1 MDEQNKESHE
11 TKLIA
16 EMRETPGIIRDFPVY
31 EASALLPRSE
41 RVLLSGEG
49 SSRLFPAKYARYKT
63 LAHGDGPDIDVDG
76 ALQAAEYKVQK
87 HHVYVSSNS
96 GRTAEVV
103 RLLEYCQGLPNGP
116 VHTTAVVAHDDTPVA
131 RMADEVYVLTCGP
144 ESAVAATKSVVEQAL
159 FFDTVFRSA
168 TDRPLPDTG
177 LISAAFGDALAQSIP
192 REIVDRA
199 LRARVL
205 YFAGRNDGVAE
216 ELALKTNEITRM
228 HSNFLEGTYAVHGI
242 EEVMS
247 PSDFVVLVDPFPDQ
261 EAKFREVLSD
271 GVGLE
276 VIAIASRQ
284 TSFPTIQ
291 VADIGEYNQYVQL
304 AAGWNLLVSIGLS
317 LGIDIDTPVRA
328 RKVGNEIVSESR

>member
-1 MDEQNKESHE
+1 MERPNKDQQE

-16 EMRETPGIIRDFPVY
+16 EMHETPAIIRDFPVD
-31 EASALLPRSE
+31 EASAFLPRSE

-49 SSRLFPAKYARYKT
+49 SSRLFPAKYTRYRT
-63 LAHGDGPDIDVDG
+63 LLHAGGPDIDVDG
-76 ALQAAEYKVQK
+76 ALQAAEYDVRK

-96 GRTAEVV
+96 GRTAEAVQ
-103 RLLEYCQGLPNGP
+103 LLESCRQRQNGP

-168 TDRPLPDTG
+168 TERTPPETR
-177 LISAAFGDALAQSIP
+177 LISEAFEEALLQEIPGD
-192 REIVDRA
+192 IVRRA
-199 LRARVL
+199 VQAGVI

-216 ELALKTNEITRM
+216 ELALKTNEITRVQ
-228 HSNFLEGTYAVHGI
+228 SSYLEGTYAVHGI

-247 PSDFVVLVDPFPDQ
+247 PSDLVVLVHPFPDQ
-261 EAKFREVLSD
+261 EAKFREVLCD
-271 GVGLE
+271 GVGLA
-276 VIAIASRQ
+276 VIAIASRK

-291 VADIGEYNQYVQL
+291 VPDIGEYNQYVQL
-304 AAGWNLLVSIGLS
+304 AAGWNLLVSTGLS

-328 RKVGNEIVSESR
+328 RKVGNEIVSGSR